1 MTPDYASPEQV
12 RGEAVLTA
20 ADVYSLGAVLY
31 QLLTGQRPYS
41 FQNYDPAE
49 IARVAC
55 EGEVRPPSALG
66 KRRLRGEPD
75 LSGALARSGPGV
87 RPRIQGGEHRTRP
100 PERLAGLLLV
110 VRIPRRSER
119 PAGRGRG
126 SRGLHRRMRR
136 PSEAGQH
143 SAAAERDRRGP

>member
-87 RPRIQGGEHRTRP
+87 RGAAQTGQPGQCTNAVASSGSIPMAWSTSTATGWLSGTMTIKPASGGGTRSLT
-100 PERLAGLLLV
+100 RA
-110 VRIPRRSER
+110 
-119 PAGRGRG
+119 
-126 SRGLHRRMRR
+126 H
-136 PSEAGQH
+136 
-143 SAAAERDRRGP
+143 AEVF